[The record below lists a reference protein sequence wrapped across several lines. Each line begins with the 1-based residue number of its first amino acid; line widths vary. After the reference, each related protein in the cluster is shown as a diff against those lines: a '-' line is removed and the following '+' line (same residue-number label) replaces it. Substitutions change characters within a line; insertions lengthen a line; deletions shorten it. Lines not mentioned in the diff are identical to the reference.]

1 LLPVQV
7 TDEFLTKI
15 WAQLEADPHSTIEVN
30 LEKQKVILADGTSE
44 GFDINPYKKACLLN
58 GYDDIDYLLS
68 LKDHITA
75 FETAK

>member
-1 LLPVQV
+1 VSE
-7 TDEFLTKI
+7 EFLSKI
-15 WAQLEADPHSTIEVN
+15 WAQLEADPHSIIEVN
-30 LEKQKVILADGTSE
+30 LEQQKVILADSTWE

-68 LKDHITA
+68 LKGRISE